1 MGDDQKQDKFKD
13 LGGTFRLDTTVPQ
26 ASSTEGAPAQV
37 RQPIPAPAQ
46 SPNKVDEIR
55 EATNPD
61 EAAKRIGQGFESTVT
76 GGLKML
82 GDIVLP
88 PGKTEGER
96 LKYLG
101 KKYVTD
107 PLNTAAAA
115 ALKQGPGIG
124 QVATVGEALP
134 GVGPMAVAPVVEG
147 VRAASKSPT
156 AALETAQTTAGVA
169 GALALAEPAM
179 KGLKGASEGAVSG
192 LGETAQT
199 FGGAAGEEVGNM
211 ARATAPEGS
220 TEAGRVKLNVK
231 GKAEPAKAA
240 IPEPVGVH
248 HDDLPYQAKY
258 QDVDFSARD
267 LQDSE
272 KKVTAETVRK
282 DYASGNKTASIYQS
296 YIPMEDLPT
305 GSVEEDFDREDYLRP
320 RTGAPIKVQV
330 APDGQLEI
338 LDGNHRAIMWDEQG
352 KQYAPAWV
360 VDYRHPDIENLSEDE
375 KAERTEMEAEPAA
388 TEPTIE
394 HEPIGRQGGLVTL
407 KDNGKEVGRVRYTI
421 PQEERPASASVTAA
435 NLEPEYRGKGYGQK
449 LYLRAA
455 DELRQQGIPAMTS
468 DLKGSTTMD
477 AARVWDKLAEKGHP
491 IEQIESTK
499 AGSPAYKWD
508 LTKPQVAPKAID
520 FSEIGGKTVREAR
533 NENRIQTENVP
544 TGHDEA
550 ANRVG
555 AEPVSRGEGEGQGVN
570 GKTVRAESP
579 KISSEPEEEEE
590 PTFGFGEEV
599 ANEKI
604 KRNNAGKLRETTPEV
619 NRQNVAS
626 GKSGNASQSGQETT
640 KLNRALK
647 SKPEEGDE
655 SFEFGANAPA
665 AEAAGKYHP
674 DLQKVVDKIG
684 TSDSPSGASA
694 KFITPDGKFL
704 NLSGKT
710 HPEIIESTTGERPE
724 EDLKSLGENMSGNEN
739 PNADSRVRFLNDTG
753 AVRTRT
759 SMGEFHASVPAHG
772 VTPEQID
779 ALKADARKAVGR
791 DGRIVIERADVTP
804 ETKDQ
809 LSKVVEHGNA
819 NNIEPMLRD
828 IQAHPDKTAA
838 GWSEKAADMGAKQG
852 GFTINPNTGEAPKTG
867 FQVSLGN
874 DFGVKLDHP
883 ATAADIQKF
892 HADNKAL
899 FDANPELHVG
909 GYQNELNVSANVKD
923 QATAT
928 RIAKK
933 LDQESIWDNKNAA
946 EVKTGG
952 ANAQDRFPNY
962 PVEER
967 MNDMRGKPQSN
978 IPKFENVPQRVYD
991 KLTPD
996 ARKYLADDPKLQQRM
1011 MAEIHKEPLTEG
1023 EAVTSAAASS
1033 DINGWWRRFNDIH
1046 DRIGDAGSTKTNQ
1059 YGVRYGDISKA
1070 FHSALSGNKLV
1081 EDANNLAWG
1090 SMYDWLKAGEP
1101 IDRASIN
1108 AIIRDNGAAEAG
1120 ELGPTGAPKKGNA
1133 AMSDTLNKKGKV
1145 THENLDTT
1153 ELWRLVNSPEMRGEK
1168 PFSGNIWSETSPIEA
1183 KGAQARKL
1191 PSMLATTAGGDLS
1204 NAVIDTILSR
1214 FMGKKSL
1221 PATEAKYL
1229 ADTVFL
1235 RGVGDTMNLPT
1246 GEAQEQIWT
1255 TTQSFLTHIKNGL
1268 TPEQAAD
1275 KIIHEGTYSTGKD
1288 YADIILNDP
1297 EVSGKGGYLDKLKTE
1312 FGIGPGSDGIA
1323 DLHQQTRDAQ
1333 PPKESTAGPL
1343 NKSDLTATGE
1353 RIRGTLNEN
1362 RIKKP
1367 TNPDLVPALQKSVE
1381 GLKKPGR
1388 DFSQWSAPSPT
1399 LKSPLEGLSKPG
1411 AKAKK

>member
-520 FSEIGGKTVREAR
+520 FSEIGGKTVKSPMEVSGTQNLEAFPQLPAEEQHLQQR
-533 NENRIQTENVP
+533 QKEIEAGINPTNELPIPSAYQ
-544 TGHDEA
+544 
-550 ANRVG
+550 
-555 AEPVSRGEGEGQGVN
+555 
-570 GKTVRAESP
+570 KL
-579 KISSEPEEEEE
+579 
-590 PTFGFGEEV
+590 FG
-599 ANEKI
+599 
-604 KRNNAGKLRETTPEV
+604 
-619 NRQNVAS
+619 
-626 GKSGNASQSGQETT
+626 
-640 KLNRALK
+640 
-647 SKPEEGDE
+647 
-655 SFEFGANAPA
+655 
-665 AEAAGKYHP
+665 Y
-674 DLQKVVDKIG
+674 
-684 TSDSPSGASA
+684 
-694 KFITPDGKFL
+694 
-704 NLSGKT
+704 
-710 HPEIIESTTGERPE
+710 
-724 EDLKSLGENMSGNEN
+724 
-739 PNADSRVRFLNDTG
+739 
-753 AVRTRT
+753 
-759 SMGEFHASVPAHG
+759 
-772 VTPEQID
+772 
-779 ALKADARKAVGR
+779 
-791 DGRIVIERADVTP
+791 P
-804 ETKDQ
+804 ETK
-809 LSKVVEHGNA
+809 
-819 NNIEPMLRD
+819 
-828 IQAHPDKTAA
+828 
-838 GWSEKAADMGAKQG
+838 
-852 GFTINPNTGEAPKTG
+852 
-867 FQVSLGN
+867 
-874 DFGVKLDHP
+874 
-883 ATAADIQKF
+883 
-892 HADNKAL
+892 
-899 FDANPELHVG
+899 
-909 GYQNELNVSANVKD
+909 Y
-923 QATAT
+923 
-928 RIAKK
+928 
-933 LDQESIWDNKNAA
+933 
-946 EVKTGG
+946 
-952 ANAQDRFPNY
+952 
-962 PVEER
+962 
-967 MNDMRGKPQSN
+967 
-978 IPKFENVPQRVYD
+978 
-991 KLTPD
+991 
-996 ARKYLADDPKLQQRM
+996 
-1011 MAEIHKEPLTEG
+1011 
-1023 EAVTSAAASS
+1023 AAAQKGAGYTWQNVRAHEAGHA
-1033 DINGWWRRFNDIH
+1033 IVA
-1046 DRIGDAGSTKTNQ
+1046 DAKGFA
-1059 YGVRYGDISKA
+1059 V
-1070 FHSALSGNKLV
+1070 
-1081 EDANNLAWG
+1081 
-1090 SMYDWLKAGEP
+1090 GEM
-1101 IDRASIN
+1101 
-1108 AIIRDNGAAEAG
+1108 GAAEPNRGNLASMDVNYG
-1120 ELGPTGAPKKGNA
+1120 KGSNPIPNVRSVPGKPGVYHISSDDMAPRIKD
-1133 AMSDTLNKKGKV
+1133 MLSTL
-1145 THENLDTT
+1145 
-1153 ELWRLVNSPEMRGEK
+1153 M
-1168 PFSGNIWSETSPIEA
+1168 
-1183 KGAQARKL
+1183 
-1191 PSMLATTAGGDLS
+1191 AGG
-1204 NAVIDTILSR
+1204 V
-1214 FMGKKSL
+1214 
-1221 PATEAKYL
+1221 
-1229 ADTVFL
+1229 
-1235 RGVGDTMNLPT
+1235 
-1246 GEAQEQIWT
+1246 AQE
-1255 TTQSFLTHIKNGL
+1255 
-1268 TPEQAAD
+1268 
-1275 KIIHEGTYSTGKD
+1275 
-1288 YADIILNDP
+1288 
-1297 EVSGKGGYLDKLKTE
+1297 E
-1312 FGIGPGSDGIA
+1312 FHGIP
-1323 DLHQQTRDAQ
+1323 
-1333 PPKESTAGPL
+1333 
-1343 NKSDLTATGE
+1343 
-1353 RIRGTLNEN
+1353 
-1362 RIKKP
+1362 
-1367 TNPDLVPALQKSVE
+1367 
-1381 GLKKPGR
+1381 
-1388 DFSQWSAPSPT
+1388 
-1399 LKSPLEGLSKPG
+1399 
-1411 AKAKK
+1411 